1 MSSTTK
7 TLQITA
13 TGTSGKRKKGSK
25 SPSGVAN
32 KTSIV
37 DNLLKDRKSPVGGS
51 ANSKKL
57 VLDLNSDNYIITES
71 KSAQQAKVDAE
82 HKAMPVKR
90 ISSPVIE
97 PIILAAQEITR
108 SGSPKPSSPAN
119 TPTETRGKLDMF
131 KNIDSVITTSRPEK
145 SLSINLES
153 GPVDTVLDGGIGSS
167 QGQDSLAGVGTRQ
180 GQDSLA
186 ETQSKLTAA
195 KDSISK
201 INDKIK
207 RKGPSEKYTKL
218 LEQLNSKVKKYTRI
232 LETPKPLPSKSQSV
246 EPTIAPPTYKES
258 AKHELVGSSQVNKV
272 LTTRPEETRQVYGIV
287 KPAKSAPN
295 PVSHQQGKSVVVNE
309 IDSELAIARTL
320 LQDSSKQVSSKPA
333 SSNTN
338 QPSAPAAKKKERA
351 TVFDVSTSID
361 TLREKQTHLQEQQR
375 KLQDQYTHKLKQI
388 EKMKSQKAEIQ
399 KLQALEAERRKI
411 YEMEQKLKTLE
422 REQWKEQQA
431 LRKELLQLDVRNHK
445 THQTINAKDRG
456 ELFGLKQ
463 ELSRSAPKT
472 QSPPSSG
479 TQSTM
484 SPGIQSPP
492 SSGTQSTMSPG
503 ILNQSS
509 VAPGTQSTMS
519 PGILT
524 YLYDKWSAFTKIPMG
539 EVIDIPRK
547 QTPSQANPPVETN
560 IPATPAVEASK
571 VKSANPVVEQQPV
584 NNTLTYGG
592 RFVYLVDFPES
603 EFNDSERVIQV
614 TCSDYVIPFDA
625 AWLDSQFRDLTM
637 DSECLT
643 ACKRLD
649 GDTDNKYIQ
658 DNYKTRIVTN
668 MGFTAG
674 SRCIDFYMGVVTQ
687 CNGNTGTNK
696 MEEGLATLAMFYS
709 LVTFYEANR

>member
-7 TLQITA
+7 TLQIT
-13 TGTSGKRKKGSK
+13 TSGSASKRKKGGK
-25 SPSGVAN
+25 SPSVSGN

-37 DNLLKDRKSPVGGS
+37 DNLLKDRKSPTAGE
-51 ANSKKL
+51 NSKKL

-71 KSAQQAKVDAE
+71 DKARKAKVDAE
-82 HKAMPVKR
+82 NKAMPVKR

-97 PIILAAQEITR
+97 PIILVAQEITR
-108 SGSPKPSSPAN
+108 SGSPKSSSPAN

-131 KNIDSVITTSRPEK
+131 KNIDSVLTMSRPEK

-153 GPVDTVLDGGIGSS
+153 GPVDTVLDGGSS
-167 QGQDSLAGVGTRQ
+167 QGQDSIVGVSTRQDVSTRQ
-180 GQDSLA
+180 GQDSLG

-195 KDSISK
+195 KDAISK

-218 LEQLNSKVKKYTRI
+218 LEQLNSKVQKYTRI
-232 LETPKPLPSKSQSV
+232 LETPKPIPSKSQVS

-258 AKHELVGSSQVNKV
+258 AKHELVGSSQVSK
-272 LTTRPEETRQVYGIV
+272 LPTTKPEDTKQVYGNV
-287 KPAKSAPN
+287 KPAAKSAPN
-295 PVSHQQGKSVVVNE
+295 PVSHQQGNSVAVDE
-309 IDSELAIARTL
+309 IDSELARARSL
-320 LQDSSKQVSSKPA
+320 LQDSSKPVSSKPA
-333 SSNTN
+333 VN
-338 QPSAPAAKKKERA
+338 QTQSPTQPAKKKERA

-375 KLQDQYTHKLKQI
+375 KLQDQYAHKLKQI

-445 THQTINAKDRG
+445 THQIINAKDRG

-463 ELSRSAPKT
+463 ELSRAAPKT
-472 QSPPSSG
+472 PTSPS
-479 TQSTM
+479 
-484 SPGIQSPP
+484 
-492 SSGTQSTMSPG
+492 
-503 ILNQSS
+503 
-509 VAPGTQSTMS
+509 PGTQSTMS
-519 PGILT
+519 PGTQSPQSPGILN

-547 QTPSQANPPVETN
+547 QASSQVNPPVEPHIPHMPHVPHVETN
-560 IPATPAVEASK
+560 K
-571 VKSANPVVEQQPV
+571 VKSSSPVVEQQQV
-584 NNTLTYGG
+584 KNTLTYAG
-592 RFVYLVDFPES
+592 RFMYLSEFPES
-603 EFNDSERVIQV
+603 EFNNSESVIQV
-614 TCSDYVIPFDA
+614 ANSDYVIPFDA
-625 AWLDSQFRDLTM
+625 VWLDSQFRDLTM

-668 MGFTAG
+668 MGLTAG

-687 CNGNTGTNK
+687 RNGNTVN
-696 MEEGLATLAMFYS
+696 MDECLATLAMFYS